1 MKVICCDG
9 LTGAGP
15 QFEPFKRYIED
26 DLRSNIQ
33 VLIANTREIATHQ
46 DRIDRVLYEIAR
58 LDSGEDFILV
68 GFSAGGSAVR
78 VCAEKILKLR
88 KDSARLKGLV
98 LISPAM
104 PRGILCFTPTL
115 IKYMI
120 KHSLPLLFSKG
131 ELRLTKQEI
140 LDLMSPASMYEYSV
154 VKDSIPISLPEAN
167 ELAFRPPRLGNLE
180 NLPILYLHGRND
192 RWVSP
197 RAHAKFVAKLR
208 KGKARVT
215 DVRIESGHDMLYST
229 WASEAMIAI
238 KCFISTLT
246 QT

>member
-1 MKVICCDG
+1 MRVICCDG

-15 QFEPFKRYIED
+15 RFEPFKRYIEG
-26 DLRSNIQ
+26 DLRSNIE
-33 VLIANTREIATHQ
+33 VLIANTRDIATHQ
-46 DRIDRVLYEIAR
+46 DRIDRVLYEIAK
-58 LDSGEDFILV
+58 LDLDEDFILV

-78 VCAEKILKLR
+78 VCAEQILTLR
-88 KDSARLKGLV
+88 ISSARLKGLV

-120 KHSLPLLFSKG
+120 KHLLPLISSKG

-140 LDLMSPASMYEYSV
+140 LDLMSPASMYENSV

-167 ELAFRPPRLGNLE
+167 ELAFRPPRLGSLK

-197 RAHAKFVAKLR
+197 RAHAKFVAALR
-208 KGKARVT
+208 TGLARVT
-215 DVRIESGHDMLYST
+215 NIQYDFGHDVLYST

-238 KCFISTLT
+238 RCFISTLT